1 MTVLIVNDKKYKIHP
16 KFNLYAASKDGDII
30 HILKQKPNKGKK
42 SNNGYLMISVRQ
54 FGQSGQKFC
63 TVHKF
68 VYECYYGVIANNGMQ
83 VDHINDLREDNR
95 LCNLQLLTPSANA
108 KKACKNRKHFNN
120 HENRKCVKA
129 TNEVTREV
137 LYYFSISSTAK
148 HLQINRASVMR
159 VCEGVI
165 KSTKSKKDNCSYK
178 FEYVDQNLKVEFI
191 KTRLRKTLE
200 QIKERNRRWQ
210 NKDWKCPN
218 CDKVYRNHYKYRHRK
233 ICK

>member
-1 MTVLIVNDKKYKIHP
+1 MTVLIVNDKKYKIHH

-54 FGQSGQKFC
+54 FGQSGQKFY

-68 VYECYYGVIANNGMQ
+68 VYECYHGVIPDGMQ
-83 VDHINDLREDNR
+83 VDHKNDLREDNR
-95 LCNLQLLTPSANA
+95 LCNLQLLTPSENS
-108 KKACKNRKHFNN
+108 KKAFKNRKHFNN
-120 HENRKCVKA
+120 HEMRKCVKA

-137 LYYFSISSTAK
+137 LYYFSIGSAAK
-148 HLQINRASVMR
+148 HLEINSASVIR

-178 FEYVDQNLKVEFI
+178 FEYVDKNLKVEFI
-191 KTRLRKTLE
+191 KTRLQKTPE
-200 QIKERNRRWQ
+200 EIRERMKNYQ
-210 NKDWKCPN
+210 NKKWTCPN
-218 CDKVYRNHYKYRHRK
+218 CDKVYRNHYKYRHIK